1 MLDFNPQLIS
11 QSLLL
16 NLFLFIVAILAGAI
30 NAIAGGGGLMTFPAL
45 IFAGIP
51 AISANATSTAA
62 MWVGTA
68 ASTFAYRRD
77 MSLGKCE
84 FLCLTAASV
93 CGGIFGSYLLL
104 HTSASNF
111 ANLIPYLMLTAT
123 VLFAFGKKFNAWLQS
138 RFQIPIW
145 FAILIQF
152 AIAIYGGYFGGGGG
166 ILMLAILEI
175 IGVKTI
181 HSMNAIKSWLAT
193 SLNAFALL
201 HFVLAGIIAWFPAIL
216 MAIGALIGGYGSA
229 FFARKINSEWV
240 RRFIIGIGVMMTCY
254 FFVKL

>member
-1 MLDFNPQLIS
+1 MLDFNPQLIL

-16 NLFLFIVAILAGAI
+16 NLFLFVVAIFAGAI
-30 NAIAGGGGLMTFPAL
+30 NAVAGGGGLIAFPAL

-68 ASTFAYRRD
+68 ASTFAYRRE
-77 MSLGKCE
+77 MSLGKCD

-123 VLFAFGKKFNAWLQS
+123 ILFTFGKKFNAWLQS
-138 RFQIPIW
+138 RFQIPMW
-145 FAILIQF
+145 LAILIQF

-166 ILMLAILEI
+166 ILILAILEM

-201 HFVLAGIIAWFPAIL
+201 HFIFAGIVAWFPAIL

-229 FFARKINSEWV
+229 FFARQVNSEWV
-240 RRFIIGIGVMMTCY
+240 RSFVIAMGMVMTVY
-254 FFVKL
+254 LFVKL